1 MWWILLA
8 LAVACLAIYRRGPNA
23 VWGTATVSVVIG
35 LMVVLLKGWSAW
47 ESIWHSFVIGALIG
61 TVFEL
66 LPKLVDKR

>member
-1 MWWILLA
+1 MWWLLLA
-8 LAVACLAIYRRGPNA
+8 LAGACLAIYRRGSNA

-35 LMVVLLKGWSAW
+35 LVVALLKGWSMW

-66 LPKLVDKR
+66 LPKLVSNR